1 MNTKHFVRA
10 VNKKITREKRNFFA
24 KIIKET
30 KNPASVGYLKF
41 YVAKTNFLIQKH
53 EKSIYFSKY
62 AIQRGRP
69 TPSFCSKQNANPRL
83 ISIHAQMHCVLTFV
97 IRNGQ
102 LIMEKFGKT
111 VFDFIMSLLPSFSII
126 SCLFRMLSFHQFAS
140 YYTLSAFLV
149 ITA

>member
-1 MNTKHFVRA
+1 MNTKHFVQA

-62 AIQRGRP
+62 AI
-69 TPSFCSKQNANPRL
+69 
-83 ISIHAQMHCVLTFV
+83 
-97 IRNGQ
+97 
-102 LIMEKFGKT
+102 
-111 VFDFIMSLLPSFSII
+111 
-126 SCLFRMLSFHQFAS
+126 
-140 YYTLSAFLV
+140 
-149 ITA
+149 